1 MAESVGV
8 QDASITWS
16 DGTVSD
22 ASLVTIAISP
32 SEVATLLAGYTPSS
46 STSPSSTVSRT
57 LARLILDALIEAG
70 A

>member
-22 ASLVTIAISP
+22 ASLVTVAISP

-46 STSPSSTVSRT
+46 STSPSSAVSRT

>member
-46 STSPSSTVSRT
+46 STSPSSAVSRT